1 MHGAEHDTE
10 DGEVD
15 VPTIKS
21 AEKRLRQSE
30 KRRNHNKSVR
40 SRIRTETRKLM
51 EAESAEEAEERLQEL
66 YALLDRAAAKDVIHE
81 NKAAREKSRLAR
93 HVEELKA

>member
-1 MHGAEHDTE
+1 M
-10 DGEVD
+10 
-15 VPTIKS
+15 PTIKS

-30 KRRNHNKSVR
+30 KRRKHNKSVR

-51 EAESAEEAEERLQEL
+51 EAGSAEEAEERLQEL